1 MNNVLPP
8 DDDTK
13 TVKFLLKENLARY
26 KLNNKGKKLKTFI
39 IGDNQ
44 YRYNPTKPISKKL
57 KSKLEKKRQ
66 TNEYRAYQIKELAAT
81 DTVRI
86 FAIRKRATI
95 TEEQSA
101 SKAYANA
108 YTISNIHL
116 KGLNGLTYFPYQFER
131 LNEYLEKHKGMK
143 LNATVKI
150 SVVNIYDEMQD
161 VIVRTRSY
169 TIIDSDEL
177 QEALKNM
184 RNDIGAR
191 IVDMA
196 LYQSGLMVVKVKEIH
211 MMYNKYNPTRA
222 GKYINLPKWI
232 SLKKACINIQK

>member
-1 MNNVLPP
+1 MRNELP

-26 KLNNKGKKLKTFI
+26 KLNNKGKKLKTLI
-39 IGDNQ
+39 IDDNQ
-44 YRYNPTKPISKKL
+44 YRYNPTTPISNKL

-81 DTVRI
+81 DTVIRK

-101 SKAYANA
+101 FKAYANA

-131 LNEYLEKHKGMK
+131 LNEYLE
-143 LNATVKI
+143 N
-150 SVVNIYDEMQD
+150 
-161 VIVRTRSY
+161 
-169 TIIDSDEL
+169 
-177 QEALKNM
+177 LK
-184 RNDIGAR
+184 
-191 IVDMA
+191 V
-196 LYQSGLMVVKVKEIH
+196 
-211 MMYNKYNPTRA
+211 
-222 GKYINLPKWI
+222 
-232 SLKKACINIQK
+232 

>member
-26 KLNNKGKKLKTFI
+26 KLNNKGKKLKTLI
-39 IGDNQ
+39 IDDNQ
-44 YRYNPTKPISKKL
+44 YRYNPTKPISNKL

-66 TNEYRAYQIKELAAT
+66 TNEHRAYQIKELAAT
-81 DTVRI
+81 DTVRK

-101 SKAYANA
+101 FKAYANA

-116 KGLNGLTYFPYQFER
+116 KRLNGLTYFPYQFER

-150 SVVNIYDEMQD
+150 SVVNIYERDARCC
-161 VIVRTRSY
+161 RT
-169 TIIDSDEL
+169 
-177 QEALKNM
+177 
-184 RNDIGAR
+184 
-191 IVDMA
+191 V
-196 LYQSGLMVVKVKEIH
+196 
-211 MMYNKYNPTRA
+211 
-222 GKYINLPKWI
+222 
-232 SLKKACINIQK
+232 